1 MRFLIDNN
9 LSPKLVGLLAAAG
22 HEVSHVRDIG
32 LGSAPDE
39 VVLERA
45 RSEARVLISADTDFG
60 TLLARTGAA
69 WPSFMLIRRA
79 ANRRASAQAALILA
93 NLPDVQEDLE
103 DGAVVVLGDRSL
115 RIRRLPIGGG

>member
-1 MRFLIDNN
+1 MRFLLDNN
-9 LSPKLVGLLAAAG
+9 LSPRLTGLLATAG

-32 LGSAPDE
+32 LGSAPDW

-60 TLLARTGAA
+60 TILARTGAA
-69 WPSFMLIRRA
+69 SPSFMLIRRA
-79 ANRRASAQAALILA
+79 ANRRAGEQAALILA

-115 RIRRLPIGGG
+115 RILGYP